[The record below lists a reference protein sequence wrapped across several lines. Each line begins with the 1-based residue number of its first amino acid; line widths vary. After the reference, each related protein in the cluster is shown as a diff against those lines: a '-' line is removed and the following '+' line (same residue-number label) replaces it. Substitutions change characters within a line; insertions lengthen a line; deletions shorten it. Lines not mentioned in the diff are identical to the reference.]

1 MNKFPQLSRIQM
13 GFSLALL
20 VALFQ
25 PLTVAPARADYPDR
39 PIKVIIPFAV
49 GGASDIL
56 GRLAAAGVGDALGQ
70 RLIVENKAGAGGN
83 LGIAALVEAKADGYT
98 VLFCTSAMTQNP
110 ALFRNMP
117 YDPLRD
123 IKPVAEIALSPLF
136 IAVNAKK
143 IPATNLKEFMDYLRK
158 NPGKLNYG
166 AGGAASALAGEH
178 FRFVNDLQFLVVSY
192 DSSGL
197 AATSLLGGETDFVIM
212 DGAPLLS
219 AANSGAVRV
228 LAVAGDERNTVFPQ
242 VPTTKEAGL
251 PDYKNVFDFGMYAR
265 AGTPADIVQKLNAA
279 ALKAS
284 ESPEFVERF
293 RSLGW
298 TTVKRT
304 PEQFDAYFRAEI
316 TKWKDVAVKANI
328 KPLD

>member
-110 ALFRNMP
+110 ASAK
-117 YDPLRD
+117 DRD
-123 IKPVAEIALSPLF
+123 RGDRFS
-136 IAVNAKK
+136 
-143 IPATNLKEFMDYLRK
+143 
-158 NPGKLNYG
+158 
-166 AGGAASALAGEH
+166 AASGCARRRRPH
-178 FRFVNDLQFLVVSY
+178 RCRWH
-192 DSSGL
+192 
-197 AATSLLGGETDFVIM
+197 
-212 DGAPLLS
+212 S
-219 AANSGAVRV
+219 ADR
-228 LAVAGDERNTVFPQ
+228 LC
-242 VPTTKEAGL
+242 
-251 PDYKNVFDFGMYAR
+251 
-265 AGTPADIVQKLNAA
+265 
-279 ALKAS
+279 
-284 ESPEFVERF
+284 
-293 RSLGW
+293 
-298 TTVKRT
+298 
-304 PEQFDAYFRAEI
+304 
-316 TKWKDVAVKANI
+316 
-328 KPLD
+328 